1 MPRQRLAASFW
12 VLVAGSVVYFV
23 AQGMLFPVL
32 PKYIKNELGG
42 DKLDVGFTVGS
53 FALGA
58 MIARPLGGMFA
69 DRVGRRTVTVVGSL
83 FWAAMVALYP
93 VAGAHGGIAALI
105 AVRILGG
112 LGGGMLFVA
121 MAAIATDLS
130 PPDRRVQGFGLFSSS
145 TLIGFAI
152 GPLFGVAVL
161 DGRHF
166 GRTFTVCAVIAVAP
180 AISMLFMPDT
190 RPAHG
195 PTVRPA
201 IWASLFHPA
210 ARRMGLSLLLG
221 GLSYITFVAF
231 LPDYADEVGLERVG
245 IAFALNSGA
254 NLAVRF
260 FAARIVD
267 RFERRL
273 VAGVSLL
280 FIVAAALTLALWAEP
295 AGIFTAAIL
304 NGIGNA
310 YLFASFLAMTVDRVD
325 DSERALAIGS
335 LTVYNDIAIS
345 GGGALLG
352 YVASTVNY
360 RGAFVAAAGLAACA
374 FVNTMVTDRK
384 AAFQSPV
391 VDTP

>member
-1 MPRQRLAASFW
+1 MTDTMPRQRLAASFW
-12 VLVAGSVVYFV
+12 VLVAGSVVYFI

-42 DKLDVGFTVGS
+42 SKFDIGFTVGS

-69 DRVGRRTVTVVGSL
+69 DRVGRRAVTVVGSL

-93 VAGAHGGIAALI
+93 VAGTHGDIPALI

-152 GPLFGVAVL
+152 GPPLGLAVL

-166 GRTFTVCAVIAVAP
+166 ARTFTTCAVIAVAP

-190 RPAHG
+190 RPAG
-195 PTVRPA
+195 QRTARPA

-210 ARRMGLSLLLG
+210 ARRLGLSLLLG
-221 GLSYITFVAF
+221 GLSYVTFVGF

-245 IAFALNSGA
+245 IALTLNSVA
-254 NLAVRF
+254 NLVVARLRGADRRSVRTAPRRRSVAALHRHRRADVGAVGRTSRHLHGSGTERRGQRLPVCELPRDDRRSCRRF
-260 FAARIVD
+260 RARAGNRFADGLQRHRHQRRRRAARLRRHD
-267 RFERRL
+267 GELPRRL
-273 VAGVSLL
+273 CRGGV
-280 FIVAAALTLALWAEP
+280 
-295 AGIFTAAIL
+295 
-304 NGIGNA
+304 
-310 YLFASFLAMTVDRVD
+310 
-325 DSERALAIGS
+325 
-335 LTVYNDIAIS
+335 
-345 GGGALLG
+345 
-352 YVASTVNY
+352 
-360 RGAFVAAAGLAACA
+360 LAACA
-374 FVNTMVTDRK
+374 FVNTIFTGRK
-384 AAFQSPV
+384 VVPAA
-391 VDTP
+391 